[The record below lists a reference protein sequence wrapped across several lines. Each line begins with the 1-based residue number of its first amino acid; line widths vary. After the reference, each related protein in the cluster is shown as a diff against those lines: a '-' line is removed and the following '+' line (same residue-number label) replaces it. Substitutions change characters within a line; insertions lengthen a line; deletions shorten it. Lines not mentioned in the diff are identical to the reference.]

1 MNQSVTS
8 NEGYI
13 FVNIVSELPQLLQHV
28 IVIGN
33 KSINIISNV
42 NKTCQLGQ
50 MIRFIH
56 HGLQILPLWARIT
69 TQISHAEWNKHC
81 SHTDKYEIMNIYSI
95 CIWLEI
101 NESQMEKKSGGMDCQ
116 QEKKT
121 EQQRSE
127 CIWTILDL
135 SPLSFS
141 FSLHPPPF
149 LLTRII
155 FHFRCNL
162 PPSSRSFFLSFSASL
177 SPCQLMFSGISVAGP
192 HPSQTTA
199 WMVPC
204 SVQSSALQFCHNEH

>member
-1 MNQSVTS
+1 MATKQASMNQSVTS

-116 QEKKT
+116 QEKKKQNSKGANVF
-121 EQQRSE
+121 EPF
-127 CIWTILDL
+127 WTFPHCLFPSPSIHPLFSL
-135 SPLSFS
+135 PVLYSTSGAIFPPLLALFFCLFLPLSV
-141 FSLHPPPF
+141 P
-149 LLTRII
+149 
-155 FHFRCNL
+155 
-162 PPSSRSFFLSFSASL
+162 LSAY
-177 SPCQLMFSGISVAGP
+177 V
-192 HPSQTTA
+192 
-199 WMVPC
+199 
-204 SVQSSALQFCHNEH
+204 